1 MLLNVFTVVRISFY
15 SERRHAWHNQ
25 PDQPDL
31 VLQVLKKMTKGLF
44 NSCARVFLQRLSVP
58 SECSEGI
65 KFLFENE
72 FYWKIKC

>member
-1 MLLNVFTVVRISFY
+1 MLLNFFTVVRISFY

-25 PDQPDL
+25 LDQPDL
-31 VLQVLKKMTKGLF
+31 VLHILKKMIRWLF
-44 NSCARVFLQRLSVP
+44 NSCARVFLQRLNVP

-65 KFLFENE
+65 KFLFQNE